1 MVPKRA
7 RRRVGP
13 PRRVTQ
19 SSNRVADPTGQDQ
32 RARERRQR
40 RGQGARVGRRGP
52 AESDV
57 ESDGDRPRRL
67 GPKQRLRDA
76 GPGPGGDAGE
86 KARACPLGERREQ
99 AERGV
104 GSCDEEVDRGVVG
117 ALSVEFFFFFLKEF
131 LSKRRKK
138 KSFPRIKLIFF
149 KYLEAVSRGLGPVGD
164 VVGGRGGEQG
174 DEGEAV
180 SGLGWLGFGGGRLRE
195 GASSS
200 QATTAFCRW
209 PLASGRS
216 KHHRPVKRHSIFLT
230 CKSASP
236 IRPAPRFGRPT
247 RPSMRRPLPPRTPR
261 RGGGARGVSASVPPS
276 SMIPPSCWRS
286 TLSASPSK
294 SNASRSRRRSWRPS
308 TWAWTPPPT
317 ASRSLRLEVGRL
329 PSRGETLGAA
339 SLIEGRSDEQQ
350 SFLCEQHEIF

>member
-1 MVPKRA
+1 MCTAAKCATEARIVAAWKILKKNYFFFRRRRLSFFLPLNRQSKVSSLLFSLFSCLFSNSLVVPKRA

-19 SSNRVADPTGQDQ
+19 SSNRVAYPTGQDQ

-86 KARACPLGERREQ
+86 KARACPLGKRREQ

-104 GSCDEEVDRGVVG
+104 GSRDEEVDRGVVG

-138 KSFPRIKLIFF
+138 KKTKERK
-149 KYLEAVSRGLGPVGD
+149 K
-164 VVGGRGGEQG
+164 
-174 DEGEAV
+174 
-180 SGLGWLGFGGGRLRE
+180 
-195 GASSS
+195 
-200 QATTAFCRW
+200 
-209 PLASGRS
+209 
-216 KHHRPVKRHSIFLT
+216 
-230 CKSASP
+230 ASP
-236 IRPAPRFGRPT
+236 
-247 RPSMRRPLPPRTPR
+247 
-261 RGGGARGVSASVPPS
+261 
-276 SMIPPSCWRS
+276 
-286 TLSASPSK
+286 
-294 SNASRSRRRSWRPS
+294 
-308 TWAWTPPPT
+308 
-317 ASRSLRLEVGRL
+317 E
-329 PSRGETLGAA
+329 
-339 SLIEGRSDEQQ
+339 
-350 SFLCEQHEIF
+350 